1 VKSTVENLNPTR
13 VKLTIEVP
21 FDEMGESIDA
31 AYKRISSQVNVPGF
45 RKGKVP
51 SQIIDQRVGR
61 GAVLEEAVNEILPAA
76 YESAVAENE
85 LNIVSQPEVEV
96 TEVSDNDKVVFT
108 AEVDIRPEFEVAD
121 YSDISVEVED
131 SVVDDAKVDE
141 QLDELRKRFGTAV
154 PVDRAAADED
164 LVLIDVVGSLD
175 GERIEDYC
183 ATALS
188 YEVGSVGMVS
198 GADEAIRGLSKDES
212 TTFTFSPEE
221 GEHVDREIELAV
233 DVKEVRERSLPDADD
248 EFAQLASEFDTL
260 DELKADLRERVEKMA
275 LVEQG
280 MAAREKVLDYL
291 LENTEIHVPQSMLA
305 AQVDEHF
312 QDGHGGDDDDAHRT
326 EVEEDTSKA
335 IKTQFILDKVADAE
349 AVVVGQAEL
358 TQWLV
363 SQAPRYGMTPD
374 QFAEALVQANQVQM
388 AVADVRRGKAL
399 ASILHLATVTDAS
412 GNVVD
417 LSSLDAALDEELE
430 EEALEELEDEIVE
443 EAIAEIAEIE
453 ALEEVIEA
461 VGEELDEAQEA
472 AEAAADEAAFKEQ
485 EDKK

>member
-1 VKSTVENLNPTR
+1 MKSTVENLNPTR

-61 GAVLEEAVNEILPAA
+61 GAVLEEAVNEMLPAA

-85 LNIVSQPEVEV
+85 LVIVSQPEVEV
-96 TEVSDNDKVVFT
+96 TDVSDNDKVVFT

-121 YSDISVEVED
+121 YSDVSVEVED
-131 SVVDDAKVDE
+131 SVIDDAKVDE
-141 QLDELRKRFGTAV
+141 QLEELRKRFGTAV

-175 GERIEDYC
+175 GERLEDYC

-188 YEVGSVGMVS
+188 YEVGSAGMVS
-198 GADEAIRGLSKDES
+198 GADAAIRGLSKDDT
-212 TTFTFSPEE
+212 TTFTFTLEE
-221 GEHVDREIELAV
+221 GEQIGREIDLAV

-280 MAAREKVLDYL
+280 MAAREKVLDFL
-291 LENTEIHVPQSMLA
+291 LDNTEIHVPESMLA

-312 QDGHGGDDDDAHRT
+312 QDGHSGDDDDAHRA
-326 EVEEDTSKA
+326 EVEEDTRKA
-335 IKTQFILDKVADAE
+335 IKTQFILDKVADTEQVA
-349 AVVVGQAEL
+349 VGQAEL
-358 TQWLV
+358 SQWLV

-374 QFAEALVQANQVQM
+374 QFAEALVQGNQVQM

-399 ASILHLATVTDAS
+399 AKLLQQATVTDAS
-412 GNVVD
+412 GKDVD
-417 LSSLDAALDEELE
+417 LSSLDEAVEEERE

-443 EAIAEIAEIE
+443 EAIEEIAEIE
-453 ALEEVIEA
+453 AIEEA
-461 VGEELDEAQEA
+461 SDDAQEPA
-472 AEAAADEAAFKEQ
+472 AEAKAKTKAKTDAEKKEGT
-485 EDKK
+485 K

>member
-1 VKSTVENLNPTR
+1 MKSTVETLNPTR

-61 GAVLEEAVNEILPAA
+61 GAVLEEAVNEVLPSA

-85 LNIVSQPEVEV
+85 LMVVSQPEVDV
-96 TEVSDNDKVVFT
+96 TEVSDNDKIVFT
-108 AEVDIRPEFEVAD
+108 AEVDIRPDFEVAD
-121 YSDISVEVED
+121 YSGIAVEVED
-131 SVVDDAKVDE
+131 SVVDDSKVDE
-141 QLDELRKRFGTAV
+141 QLEELRKRFGTAV

-164 LVLIDVVGSLD
+164 VVLIDVVGTLD
-175 GERIEDYC
+175 GDKLEEYST
-183 ATALS
+183 TALS
-188 YEVGSVGMVS
+188 YEVGSAGMVS
-198 GADEAIRGLSKDES
+198 GADAALRGLSKGDA
-212 TTFTFSPEE
+212 TTFTFTPEE
-221 GEHVDREIELAV
+221 GEHVGQEIELAV
-233 DVKEVRERSLPDADD
+233 DVNEVRERSLPDADD

-291 LENTEIHVPQSMLA
+291 LENTEIHVPESMLA

-312 QDGHGGDDDDAHRT
+312 QDGHGGDDNDHRA
-326 EVEEDTSKA
+326 EVEEDTRKA

-388 AVADVRRGKAL
+388 AVADVRRGRAL
-399 ASILHLATVTDAS
+399 ANVLQQATVTDAS
-412 GNVVD
+412 GNTVD
-417 LSSLDAALDEELE
+417 LSSLDETVEEEAE
-430 EEALEELEDEIVE
+430 EEALEALEEEIVE
-443 EAIAEIAEIE
+443 EAIEEIAEVE
-453 ALEEVIEA
+453 AIEEVIEA
-461 VGEELDEAQEA
+461 VEEAVEQAEEEAS
-472 AEAAADEAAFKEQ
+472 AEAKE
-485 EDKK
+485 DTK